1 MTTPTHPTGSN
12 PSNPSPSAALRFEE
26 LAGQVV
32 IVTGG
37 TRGIGLG
44 IVRLLARAGAR
55 LMITGRKAHRLERVA
70 EELAPLGVEL
80 QTRVSDVAD
89 RDASRR
95 LVDETLAAF
104 GTIDALVANAQSYIN
119 VTPLLEI
126 TPKDFDLVLDTG
138 PRGTLWL
145 MQAVVPAMQAR
156 GRGRIVTF
164 GSSMGQTGAPGYGPY
179 SAAKE
184 AVRSLTRTAARE
196 WGRFGITVN
205 CICPAS
211 ASHRLPTNL
220 DGDDPRAR
228 AFAAMYKDHPLG
240 RDGDALAD
248 IAPVVAFLLSDA
260 SQYLTGQTL
269 MVDGGGILR
278 A

>member
-1 MTTPTHPTGSN
+1 MANPTSTTN
-12 PSNPSPSAALRFEE
+12 AQSPPIPKLFEE
-26 LAGQVV
+26 LAGQC
-32 IVTGG
+32 ILVTGG

-44 IVRLLARAGAR
+44 IVRLLAHAGAR

-70 EELAPLGVEL
+70 EELGALGGEL
-80 QTRVSDVAD
+80 HTRVSDVAD
-89 RDASRR
+89 REASRR
-95 LVDETLAAF
+95 LVAETLEVF
-104 GTIDALVANAQSYIN
+104 GTIDGLVANAQSYISVKPLSE
-119 VTPLLEI
+119 VTPE
-126 TPKDFDLVLDTG
+126 DFDLVLDTG

-145 MQAVVPAMQAR
+145 MQAVLPAMQAR
-156 GRGRIVTF
+156 GRGRIITF

-205 CICPAS
+205 CVCPAS
-211 ASHRLPTNL
+211 VSHRLPTNM
-220 DGDDPRAR
+220 DADDPRAR

-240 RDGDALAD
+240 RDGDALQD